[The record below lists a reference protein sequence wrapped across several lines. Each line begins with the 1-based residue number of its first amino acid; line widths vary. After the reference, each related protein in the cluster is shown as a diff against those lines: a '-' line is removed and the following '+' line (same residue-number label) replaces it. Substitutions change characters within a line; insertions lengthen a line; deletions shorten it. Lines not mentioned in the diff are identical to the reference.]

1 MVIPHI
7 RWLMGWIRGQPGLL
21 SLHST
26 PLPLIEKLTF
36 ARIVIQDMMLIIVP
50 GWLYIYYYCWWGVVM
65 FIHEWQCCCVNTARL
80 SYGNTTL
87 VSLKQLPP
95 ESLHGCWCPAHTRP
109 PDNVYSLP
117 PGKVNVGL
125 HLHLGHLADA
135 FIQSEVFNLL
145 ACCRALQ
152 KTLLSA
158 WGFSAQKTDFI

>member
-50 GWLYIYYYCWWGVVM
+50 GWLYVYYYCWWGVVM

-95 ESLHGCWCPAHTRP
+95 ESLHGCGCTAHPRQ

-125 HLHLGHLADA
+125 HLHLGR
-135 FIQSEVFNLL
+135 FYPMQSVQFVGLLQSATENAPFCLRVFCTENRLYL
-145 ACCRALQ
+145 
-152 KTLLSA
+152 
-158 WGFSAQKTDFI
+158 I